1 LFYFGSNTKRDLSLA
16 SHISITNSALKIS
29 KKYSDSRIFLL
40 PAMPLMQMLR
50 SRAKGSRLWIGNQV
64 ISATTGSDVTG
75 EVSAKL
81 VKSLGSDLV
90 LIGHA
95 ERRRLFDGDREI
107 SSQLQLASAC
117 NLRIL
122 FCIGESRALKYKA
135 ALRKFLRNQLQA
147 LARIQT
153 PVIVAYEPVFSIGA
167 GGKPANPSYVARTLE
182 IISEELARLGLNK
195 TPILYGGSV
204 NPDNAKLYAALDY
217 CQGLFVGRSAWS
229 AAGFEKVFLAGYNGY
244 SAKS

>member
-1 LFYFGSNTKRDLSLA
+1 MFYFGSNTKRDLSLA
-16 SHISITNSALKIS
+16 AHLSITKSALKIS
-29 KKYSDSRIFLL
+29 NNYSDSRIFLL
-40 PAMPLMQMLR
+40 PAMPLMTMLR
-50 SRAKGSRLWIGNQV
+50 SKAKGSRLWIGNQA

-95 ERRRLFDGDREI
+95 ERRALFDGDRTI
-107 SSQLQLASAC
+107 SSQLKLASAC

-122 FCIGESRALKYKA
+122 FCIGESRALKDKA

-153 PVIVAYEPVFSIGA
+153 PVIVAYEPVFSIGVR
-167 GGKPANPSYVARTLE
+167 GKPANPSYVATALG

-204 NPDNAKLYAALDY
+204 NPDNAALYAALDH
-217 CQGLFVGRSAWS
+217 CHGLFVGRSAWS
-229 AAGFEKVFLAGYNGY
+229 AGGFEKVFLAGHNAFK
-244 SAKS
+244 AKN